1 MAQYPIWN
9 KITACIY
16 KSDKNYGVRHTGDV
30 QVRVGTSSHNSHV
43 FLHHTT
49 TVRNHENGD
58 KEFRFYLNRQL
69 LKCAILPK
77 GKYELEYR
85 EVKSINEPYM

>member
-16 KSDKNYGVRHTGDV
+16 KSDKSYGVRHTGDV

-58 KEFRFYLNRQL
+58 KEFRFYIDKELV
-69 LKCAILPK
+69 KCAVLPK

-85 EVKSINEPYM
+85 EVKSIQDNYI